1 MGLLGNEF
9 LGPLLTLVKP
19 SIPAQRFIIIYKCTV
34 AVQMRASDLI
44 TGGCGPSYG
53 CWNLNSGPSEEQS
66 LLLHA
71 EPSHQPCQSNFSR
84 FE

>member
-19 SIPAQRFIIIYKCTV
+19 SIPAQRFIIIYKRTV
-34 AVQMRASDLI
+34 AVQKRASDLI
-44 TGGCGPSYG
+44 TGGRGPPRG

-66 LLLHA
+66 LLLTA
-71 EPSHQPCQSNFSR
+71 EHQPCKDDFSR